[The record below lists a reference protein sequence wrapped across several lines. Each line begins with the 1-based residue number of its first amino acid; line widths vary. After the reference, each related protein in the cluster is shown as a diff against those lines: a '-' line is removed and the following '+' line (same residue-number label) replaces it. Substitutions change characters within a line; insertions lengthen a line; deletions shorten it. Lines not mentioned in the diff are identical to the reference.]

1 MHNSI
6 NEGKTPGRA
15 AVVFAMAA
23 VYLFWGGTFL
33 GMRLALQTIPPFLMA
48 GVRFS
53 IAGWGLYAARRLM
66 GDPRPTLTEWR
77 GAGVVGALLFL
88 GGNGMVVWAEMTI
101 PSSIASIIVAT
112 VPLWMA
118 AIGYFAR
125 LSRPGLGGWIG
136 VAVGFS
142 GILVLV
148 LGSGSSPSGALN
160 PLGIAALLLGAVSWA
175 GGSLLSRRTQQP
187 QSPLLWTSM
196 QMIMGGALL
205 LLFSLAMGDYR
216 SFDPARLSVRSIIA
230 FCYLVTLGSVVGFT
244 AYIWLLKHVE
254 PTVVSTYAFV
264 NPIVAVFLGYV
275 IASERIGGS
284 ALIAAGIIVCAV
296 GIITLWHPRP
306 AKS

>member
-1 MHNSI
+1 MPKSI
-6 NEGKTPGRA
+6 STNPPGRT
-15 AVVFAMAA
+15 VVILLMAA

-33 GMRLALQTIPPFLMA
+33 GMRIALETMPPFLMA
-48 GVRFS
+48 GIRFS

-66 GDPRPTLTEWR
+66 GDPRPVLHEWR
-77 GAGVVGALLFL
+77 GAGIVGALLFL

-125 LSRPGLGGWIG
+125 LSKPGVGGWIG

-148 LGSGSSPSGALN
+148 LGSGASPSGAMN

-175 GGSLLSRRTQQP
+175 GGSLLSRRARQP

-216 SFDPARLSVRSIIA
+216 SFDPSRLSARSVIA
-230 FCYLVTLGSVVGFT
+230 FVYLVTLGSIVGFT

-254 PTVVSTYAFV
+254 TTVVSTYAFV
-264 NPIVAVFLGYV
+264 NPIVAVFLGFV
-275 IASERIGGS
+275 IAGERIGGR
-284 ALIAAGIIVCAV
+284 ALVASGIIVCAV
-296 GIITLWHPRP
+296 GIITLWHPKP
-306 AKS
+306 AKG